1 MFRRQ
6 ASSGHQIPV
15 KTFKSSAAESRQAT
29 PTPQPRG
36 TWLHD
41 GVMGGCIVDAARPFG
56 KRLLTRELYAPIR
69 ETTPSASGARQ
80 CGVAFAWSRRAVVVR
95 PRAQSAHI
103 SMNQMVYSGFTLPRV
118 RSMYIPQAQHT
129 FACAT
134 HMRACARASTH
145 TNTHARTHV
154 RTHTQTRTFCSTHK

>member
-56 KRLLTRELYAPIR
+56 KRLLTRELYVPIR
-69 ETTPSASGARQ
+69 ETTPSAADARQ
-80 CGVAFAWSRRAVVVR
+80 CGVASAWSRRAVVVR

-103 SMNQMVYSGFTLPRV
+103 SINQMVYSGFMLPRV
-118 RSMYIPQAQHT
+118 RMYIPQAQHA
-129 FACAT
+129 FACVT
-134 HMRACARASTH
+134 HMRACASASTYTRTH
-145 TNTHARTHV
+145 AHARTH
-154 RTHTQTRTFCSTHK
+154 THTHTRART